1 MYEKA
6 IELDPK
12 YAYAYIGV
20 GQTYFAD
27 AWNGWME
34 SSKAFP
40 VEAHPDI
47 VKSQERALEHASEM
61 TQKAIALE
69 DSLPAAYQLLSQ
81 LDLYRG
87 GHYEQS
93 IADAQRAIALDPNS
107 ASGYFLLA
115 VDQAFA
121 GKPEDAIKSVNQAM
135 RLDPR
140 NRDLYLV
147 TVAWSYNLMGRYAE
161 AVPLLKRHLARYP
174 NQIAA
179 HYNLAVAYA
188 ELGQMDEA
196 RAQVAEM
203 LRISPQLTLEGF
215 KHAEEHGVGYPLKD
229 RALAARELADVAKA
243 GLK

>member
-1 MYEKA
+1 MQNA
-6 IELDPK
+6 R
-12 YAYAYIGV
+12 
-20 GQTYFAD
+20 
-27 AWNGWME
+27 
-34 SSKAFP
+34 S
-40 VEAHPDI
+40 
-47 VKSQERALEHASEM
+47 
-61 TQKAIALE
+61 
-69 DSLPAAYQLLSQ
+69 
-81 LDLYRG
+81 
-87 GHYEQS
+87 
-93 IADAQRAIALDPNS
+93 LDPNS

-115 VDQAFA
+115 QEQALA
-121 GKPEDAIKSVNQAM
+121 GKPENAIESANKAI

-161 AVPLLKRHLARYP
+161 AVPLLKLHLARYP

-179 HYNLAVAYA
+179 HYNLAVAYVQL
-188 ELGQMDEA
+188 EKMDDA
-196 RAQVAEM
+196 RAQVAEL

>member
-1 MYEKA
+1 
-6 IELDPK
+6 
-12 YAYAYIGV
+12 
-20 GQTYFAD
+20 
-27 AWNGWME
+27 
-34 SSKAFP
+34 
-40 VEAHPDI
+40 
-47 VKSQERALEHASEM
+47 
-61 TQKAIALE
+61 
-69 DSLPAAYQLLSQ
+69 
-81 LDLYRG
+81 
-87 GHYEQS
+87 
-93 IADAQRAIALDPNS
+93 
-107 ASGYFLLA
+107 
-115 VDQAFA
+115 
-121 GKPEDAIKSVNQAM
+121 M

-179 HYNLAVAYA
+179 RYNLVVAYV

-196 RAQVAEM
+196 RAQVAEL

-215 KHAEEHGVGYPLKD
+215 KHAEKHGVGYPLKD